1 MIIVRTAQL
10 IEGLSAKLQTARVA
24 VKDRQ
29 RLPCAQER

>member
-24 VKDRQ
+24 EKIASDC
-29 RLPCAQER
+29 LAQER